1 MLATV
6 EKIVEGVN
14 GDGDRDFTLV
24 LRLAGEDGESHVG
37 FYTYERKSF
46 FAPGQELEVTVTE
59 LTAKARRRLKK
70 KVSDFET
77 LTEDAAAFHAVPVN
91 PEQYIDQNH
100 RHFTKNAYPG
110 DKTMLLYGGMV
121 AAAALITALGILFAK

>member
-46 FAPGQELEVTVTE
+46 FEPGQELEVADSE
-59 LTAKARRRLKK
+59 LTA
-70 KVSDFET
+70 
-77 LTEDAAAFHAVPVN
+77 
-91 PEQYIDQNH
+91 
-100 RHFTKNAYPG
+100 
-110 DKTMLLYGGMV
+110 
-121 AAAALITALGILFAK
+121 